1 MHAIITGDDKFHVYN
16 QDDVTNAVFSKIL
29 VPLDGSQTSRKALVH
44 AIGIAKK
51 FQSKLYLIT
60 AVDMS
65 DFPPGMLLSLLSKD
79 KHLEKSIGQF
89 VVAAKSIARR
99 ELLADVAVCKSK
111 GVTGAYYDVIS
122 GKPVESILKY
132 EQGIHPD
139 LIVMG
144 SKGLRGMDRIKTLG
158 SVSRKVSELAKCPV
172 MIIH

>member
-1 MHAIITGDDKFHVYN
+1 MT
-16 QDDVTNAVFSKIL
+16 TVFSKIL
-29 VPLDGSQTSRKALVH
+29 VPLDGSRTSRKALAH

-51 FQSKLYLIT
+51 FKSKLYLTT
-60 AVDMS
+60 AVDVS

-79 KHLEKSIGQF
+79 KRLEKSIGQF

-99 ELLADVAVCKSK
+99 ELLADIAVCKSK
-111 GVTGAYYDVIS
+111 GVTDVYYDVVA

-139 LIVMG
+139 LIVIG
-144 SKGLRGMDRIKTLG
+144 SRGLSGISKIKTLG

-172 MIIH
+172 MIMH